1 MYKTVNT
8 SQITCYLQGLLPDKF
23 DEEEDVPEEDI
34 ERLKGFIELCI
45 SKSYNVTNI
54 SDITVLYIESA
65 NTNKYYLT
73 TDISKYEQHENDIVA
88 KTIECFFAICIENS
102 CKINVSIGDR
112 EISDHI
118 HENQGVI
125 MDVGLEH
132 AIYSNN
138 VTLLVIKFEVDASI
152 FYSRNVMIFP
162 EENLLSQFYGPN
174 FILYDIV
181 NRDCNL
187 RLLVTKD
194 NIYNL
199 TTSDV
204 YNIMDLKYLFYNCN
218 VPMPTISLSQYEF
231 TVFDMEAIRS
241 VDIESI
247 LRKVSAC
254 AETNH
259 NENVLHVKV
268 LYGTVII

>member
-8 SQITCYLQGLLPDKF
+8 SQITCYLQDLLPDKF
-23 DEEEDVPEEDI
+23 DEEEDVPEGDM

-45 SKSYNVTNI
+45 NKSYSVTNI
-54 SDITVLYIESA
+54 SDITVLCIEPA

-73 TDISKYEQHENDIVA
+73 TNISNYEHHENDIAV
-88 KTIECFFAICIENS
+88 KKIECFFVTCIENS

-132 AIYSNN
+132 AIYSDN
-138 VTLLVIKFEVDASI
+138 VTLLVVKFEVDASI
-152 FYSRNVMIFP
+152 FYSRNVIIFP

-181 NRDCNL
+181 NQDFNL

-204 YNIMDLKYLFYNCN
+204 YNIMDLRYLFYNYN
-218 VPMPTISLSQYEF
+218 LPMPTISLSQYEF
-231 TVFDMEAIRS
+231 TVCDMNAIRS

-247 LRKVSAC
+247 LRKVSAYT
-254 AETNH
+254 ETTH
-259 NENVLHVKV
+259 YENTLHIKV
-268 LYGTVII
+268 LYGTVIL